1 MKKFTSLWRLKHL
14 AAFAFVFL
22 FKGLFA
28 QVSGVKTIPTDYAS
42 ITAFVT
48 DVNTNGVGAG
58 GVTLNVPAG
67 YTETLTARIVMT
79 ATGTAAN
86 PIVIQKSG
94 TGANPV
100 LTSYV
105 GTNATPSTTADGF
118 FVLSGSDYV
127 TIDGINLTESSAN
140 TTAITV
146 MEFGY
151 GLFTASATDGCQ
163 NNTIKNCYITLN
175 RVQNT
180 SWVAPGPDGSVGII
194 VVNGAASAIGA
205 ITPTAASG
213 SNSNNKFYSNTI
225 DNTNIGISL
234 NGFAALTPFTLADT
248 GNDIGGTSLATG
260 NNIINFG
267 GAAAATNP
275 AAGVRLANQWNAN
288 ISYNTIDN
296 NPTGTGVN
304 HVSTLRGVFVNG
316 GGNNSNLD
324 INNNTVS
331 LKFGGTTSQVS
342 AIECSP
348 AVGTTNTININ
359 NNLITNCTNDLA
371 TSHTFYGVYN
381 TAGSLNLNINNNNF
395 VNNKTKATTPSYSL
409 LYNTGTT
416 LGTLNMNA
424 NSLSQTFNHTAAQAG
439 TFYFVRNGGG
449 AANATINMNSNILAN
464 ITHAVAGTTSM
475 YFIYT
480 SATVGSTNMNNN
492 QLNNLNINATGTI
505 YGFYNANT
513 NTLVSNCNNN
523 SIITGFTKTV
533 ATGSVYLIY
542 STGSDLGTCVQ
553 TISNNN
559 LSNITGSAAGTGSIY
574 FIYNSAGYQASAPY
588 EVKNIFNNTFENVNW
603 PGTGSFYGIYASY
616 FGSSST
622 TGSTI
627 YNNVINNIIYNGT
640 MYILYPSSSAA
651 GIAPKFY
658 NNVVTNISNTLAT
671 STASIYGVYA
681 FSASGVSQYE
691 FFNNKI
697 ANISHAGT
705 TGKIYG
711 IYTSSNTYLVHNNYI
726 GDLKATGAMT
736 STTPASIYGI
746 YNTGGTLKAYNNTV
760 YLNTTSTGANFGT
773 AGLYLNSATSF
784 GDFRNNIIHNTSTA
798 TGTAKTAA
806 IQNANAT
813 NNANYLTSSNNNI
826 FFVGTP
832 SATNLTYN
840 GAAAASTFQTLANMQ
855 AGVVGADAQ
864 SFTFAPTY
872 LSTSPSNVNYLHIDP
887 AVVTLAESGGQIL
900 SDFTT
905 DFDGQTRAGNTGY
918 TGTGSRYDIGADEFA
933 GTTPAP
939 IITFSSI
946 APAAV
951 QCTTTAR
958 VITVAITT
966 NSGTITGAVLNYAVN
981 GVAQSPIS
989 MANTTGNNWAGTIPV
1004 VTPSNATVTWNI
1016 QATNSSA
1023 FVTAFIGT
1031 SYKDDPWLGNTPTI
1045 SANVTTLCA
1054 GQPVVLNGIFTVP
1067 ATTAA
1072 TYVAPSILY
1081 PTTDEDLGNV
1091 TISLNGNTILNN
1103 TTSGGSLVGTIGTA
1117 TGTAGSFSNFTA
1129 FGPYQII
1136 SNTTYNFSVTSITQG
1151 TTNFSNSTAIFIDLN
1166 RDGDFADAGEMV
1178 YTPGGT
1184 ISGPHTRT
1192 GSFNIP
1198 TSLIN
1203 PGLTR
1208 MRVVT
1213 LETNITSSATVSN
1226 YGEYEEYAIDLVG
1239 GISSA
1244 NWYVVGNPTVI
1255 GTTNPLTVNP
1265 TSTTSY
1271 NANLI
1276 ISGCPATSNNVTITT
1291 LALPSAPIAT
1301 NSIHC
1306 GLQVPGASVTATS
1319 GTAGSQI
1326 YNWYTD
1332 AAGTIAA
1339 QPYSYGGLNTY
1350 YSNNFSSA
1358 TLTNSAIF
1366 GNSLVNTTNNELT
1379 LFPNTTTQYGALK
1392 VNASGANSNKYQV
1405 GFKMTTLGTLANMA
1419 DGVSFSF
1426 GDDAV
1431 PTAEAAMNA
1440 ENGTGTK
1447 LKVSFN
1453 YYTNGASTNGLY
1465 LMYNCTTNEQTPT
1478 TTGVLAYDNTN
1489 NALWQAA
1496 TANVLMNIDSIG
1508 RFNMTINGTPV
1519 FTNVQLPAAFLN
1531 ANKANWSYVFKGRA
1545 GGIASGVVLDDILIK
1560 TASIIPGNDSL
1571 TIPVG
1576 TTSTF
1581 YVNEIGTNGC
1591 VSSPLT
1597 PVLVTSLVPSPVI
1610 ATITDTIICL
1620 NNSTSVGASSVA
1632 TPAYNYSWTSLNTT
1646 GSGITTPLAGAAQ
1659 TLTPTGNGTISYVV
1673 TGSNGIC
1680 IAKDTVKVK
1689 VNTTIPFTPTVPTN
1703 YLNVCNGATTAVI
1716 NANVQTNGIG
1726 NLQSAQSGTTYTSG
1740 GVMFDITTGQNA
1752 ISLDSIKIWRYYT
1765 SSTSADIYWK
1775 NGTHVGSATTASAW
1789 PNSIF
1794 AVPFTNAPLI
1804 SSNPTLSNTMVYL
1817 DLQAA
1822 GSSIV
1827 IPPYTTIGVYVKMY
1841 TYTQVSVP
1849 MVYTNTNDNV
1859 TITNGTRLT
1868 GLFTGANATQSA
1880 LIGGIHYKKIIPST
1894 IQWFSAATGGS
1905 PIGTGTPYETVGT
1918 IVLPNTSSNGA
1929 YPFYAGALSEGCQ
1942 SAARTLVTVNVAPVN
1957 AVLTPVNVTCNG
1969 GNNGSFTLGTVACG
1983 TGPFT
1988 YQVTPTPTGQTTGTF
2003 NAIPT
2008 NLTAG
2013 TYTVVMQDAL
2023 GNQSAPIVITITQP
2037 APPANIIA
2045 TNVNY
2050 FTADLSWS
2058 TAGNETAWQVLYTT
2072 GGITIVDTATGSTNY
2087 HFTGL
2092 NANTAYNV
2100 TVTAI
2105 CGNNAIPSAVYTF
2118 NTDPGFLAW
2127 DNSCG
2132 PGFIDITSSGTQ
2144 ITGITDDSEFGL
2156 TLPWNWNIGGT
2167 QVSTI
2172 TVGNNGGVLFNTLTG
2187 QVGYTASGNGMFPY
2201 VQDLGTITS
2210 GGIYYQSIGTAPN
2223 RMFVIEWQN
2232 IPHYN
2237 FPAVTDGATFEIVVM
2252 EATNE
2257 VYYLYNDVAMSNSA
2271 WNNGA
2276 DAEIVMNTAN
2286 GIAQVSMNN
2295 TTYLTNNSCVHFYFA
2310 LCPNVTNLSAVVDQ
2324 TTATLDWN
2332 PGLYGES
2339 AWTLVYGPAGF
2350 DPTVQGQAIDTN
2362 SLTTSADLITGLTQ
2376 LTSYDVYIYSECTT
2390 DSLTSNGFLYNFTT
2404 LPFCAYPTNITATVT
2419 TDTLLVDW
2427 DWTAVDTTLFPAVD
2441 FNVSHVMIGNN
2452 VYAGT
2457 IDATG
2462 SANED
2467 LIVAD
2472 ANLLAGGVYQIY
2484 VQAICLS
2491 GDTSGYAGPITVV
2504 MPLDNDTVCGAEML
2518 SLNTNYIFNNA
2529 GAHVS
2534 TDEINIAPPATGAQ
2548 TTDGWINSTL
2558 NGTTWF
2564 KFVAPSTG
2572 SVRINCTGTAYNG
2585 QSAVYDVALCSD
2597 FNNNFNLLAA
2607 NDNEIGGSSLAPNYT
2622 ICGLTPGNTYYI
2634 MHDGFTGTSGN
2645 YAIKITEIILEA
2657 GLNNPVSN
2665 ICYGDTIDLYT
2676 TINGYDLGGS
2686 WSAPLASSN
2695 ASIVNDSLFTSLGL
2709 AYQTFN
2715 FQYRVVDGCA
2725 YDSIVSQIKI
2735 FAPSNA
2741 GQDGT
2746 ITACKNEPVDLLSG
2760 LTVNADFGGQW
2771 YDPSNNSLPS
2781 SQITT
2786 GNFGPASFNYD
2797 YIVGN
2802 GVCPD
2807 DTANVVVNVGTCNWL
2822 DITEETFA
2830 GVEVYPN
2837 PTNGLVFVA
2846 ASINA
2851 GNFSYEITDAN
2862 GRVVAEAI
2870 NGVTAAAT
2878 TSIDLS
2884 KVEIGV
2890 YFITLSNATAK
2901 KVYRIV
2907 VQ

>member
-22 FKGLFA
+22 FKGLYA

-48 DVNTNGVGAG
+48 DVNTNGIGAG

-86 PIVIQKSG
+86 PIIIQKSG

-140 TTAITV
+140 TSAAAV

-163 NNTIKNCYITLN
+163 NNTIKNCYVTLN
-175 RVQNT
+175 RLQNT
-180 SWVAPGPDGSVGII
+180 AWAAPGPDGSVGII

-213 SNSNNKFYSNTI
+213 ANSNNKFYSNTI
-225 DNTNIGISL
+225 DNANIGISMH
-234 NGFAALTPFTLADT
+234 GFAALTPFTLADT
-248 GNDIGGTSLATG
+248 GNDVGGTSLATG

-267 GAAAATNP
+267 GATAATNP

-304 HVSTLRGVFVNG
+304 HVSTLRGIFVNG
-316 GGNNSNLD
+316 GGNNGNLD
-324 INNNTVS
+324 VNNNTVS

-342 AIECSP
+342 AIEC
-348 AVGTTNTININ
+348 ALANGTTNTININ

-371 TSHTFYGVYN
+371 TSHTFYGIFN
-381 TAGSLNLNINNNNF
+381 TGGSLNLNINNNNF
-395 VNNKTKATTPSYSL
+395 VNNKTQATTTSYSL
-409 LYNTGTT
+409 IYNTGTT

-424 NSLSQTFNHTAAQAG
+424 NSLSQTFNRTSAQGG
-439 TFYFVRNGGG
+439 TFYFVRNAGGG
-449 AANATINMNSNILAN
+449 ANATVNMNNNILAN
-464 ITHAVAGTTSM
+464 ITHAVAGTTTL
-475 YFIYT
+475 YFFFT
-480 SATVGSTNMNNN
+480 SGTVSTSNMNNN
-492 QLNNLNINATGTI
+492 QLNNLNINATGSI
-505 YGFYNANT
+505 YSFYSSSANT
-513 NTLVSNCNNN
+513 VASNMNNN
-523 SIITGFTKTV
+523 SIVTAFTKPV
-533 ATGSVYLIY
+533 ATGFIYWFYL
-542 STGSDLGTCVQ
+542 TGSDASTCVQ
-553 TISNNN
+553 TIANNN
-559 LSNITGSAAGTGSIY
+559 ISNITTLAAGTSGMY
-574 FIYNSAGYQASAPY
+574 FIYNFSGYQASGNY
-588 EVKNIFNNTFENVNW
+588 ELKSIYNNTFENVTW
-603 PGTGSFYGIYASY
+603 LGTSTMYGIYSY
-616 FGSSST
+616 YWGTGGTSNVSSM
-622 TGSTI
+622 
-627 YNNVINNIIYNGT
+627 YNNVFNNWTYNGT
-640 MYILYPSSSAA
+640 PYFIYLTSPSQGTSVDV
-651 GIAPKFY
+651 Y
-658 NNVVTNISNTLAT
+658 NNTITNISNTLT
-671 STASIYGVYA
+671 GSTASMYGVYA
-681 FSASGVSQYE
+681 ASGGQSIYKVY
-691 FFNNKI
+691 NNKI
-697 ANISHAGT
+697 ANISYAGT

-711 IYTSSNTYLVHNNYI
+711 IYTAANNYQVYNNYI

-746 YNTGGTLKAYNNTV
+746 FNTGGTLRAYNNTV
-760 YLNTTSTGANFGT
+760 YLNATSTGVNFGT
-773 AGLYLNSATSF
+773 AGLFLNSATSF

-813 NNANYLTSSNNNI
+813 NNNNYLTSSNNNI

-840 GAAAASTFQTLANMQ
+840 GAAAASSFQTLANMQ

-864 SFTFAPTY
+864 SFSFAPTY
-872 LSTSPSNVNYLHIDP
+872 LSTAPANVNYLHIDP
-887 AVVTLAESGGQIL
+887 AVVTLAESGGPVL
-900 SDFTT
+900 TAFTT
-905 DFDGQTRAGNTGY
+905 DYDGQIRAGNPGY
-918 TGTGSRYDIGADEFA
+918 VGTGNRYDIGADEFA

-939 IITFSSI
+939 VIIFSSI
-946 APAAV
+946 TPAAV

-981 GVAQSPIS
+981 GVAQTAIT

-1016 QATNSSA
+1016 QATNSA
-1023 FVTAFIGT
+1023 ALVTGFVGT
-1031 SYKDDPWLGNTPTI
+1031 PYSDDPWLGATASI
-1045 SANVTTLCA
+1045 SASNTTSCA
-1054 GQPVVLNGIFTVP
+1054 GQPVALTAYYTAPIP
-1067 ATTAA
+1067 APTN
-1072 TYVAPSILY
+1072 Y
-1081 PTTDEDLGNV
+1081 PALAVSTPIGDEDFGNI
-1091 TISLNGNTILNN
+1091 TLKDAAGTTILNN
-1103 TTSGGSLVGTIGTA
+1103 TTALHSLVGTIGTA
-1117 TGTAGSFSNFTA
+1117 TGTAGSYSNFTG
-1129 FGPYQII
+1129 FGPYGLIAGQ
-1136 SNTTYNFSVTSITQG
+1136 TYSYSLTSLTSG
-1151 TTNFSNSTAIFIDLN
+1151 TSYNQSMAMFIDFN
-1166 RDGDFADAGEMV
+1166 RDGDYADAGEMV
-1178 YTPGGT
+1178 YQPAATT
-1184 ISGPHTRT
+1184 LGPHTVT
-1192 GSFNIP
+1192 GTFTVP
-1198 TSLIN
+1198 ATAQA
-1203 PGLTR
+1203 GLTR
-1208 MRVVT
+1208 LRVQA
-1213 LETNITSSATVSN
+1213 LETLITSVSSSSSW
-1226 YGEYEEYAIDLVG
+1226 GEYEEYT
-1239 GISSA
+1239 ISMA
-1244 NWYVVGNPTVI
+1244 GAPNGVNWFEVGNTTVI
-1255 GTTNPLTVNP
+1255 GTNNPQTVNP
-1265 TSTTSY
+1265 TVTTSY

-1276 ISGCPATSNNVTITT
+1276 VSGCPSTSNNVTVNVLT
-1291 LALPSAPIAT
+1291 LPSAPTAT
-1301 NSIHC
+1301 NSTHC

-1319 GTAGSQI
+1319 GTAGTQV

-1350 YSNNFSSA
+1350 YTNNFTSA
-1358 TLTNSAIF
+1358 TLTNAAIF
-1366 GNSLVNTTNNELT
+1366 GNAVVNTTNNELT
-1379 LFPNTTTQYGALK
+1379 LFPNVLTQYGAMRI
-1392 VNASGANSNKYQV
+1392 NASGANSNKYQV
-1405 GFKMTTLGTLANMA
+1405 GFKMTTLGTLGNMA

-1426 GDDAV
+1426 GDDVVAT
-1431 PTAEAAMNA
+1431 PESAMNA

-1447 LKVSFN
+1447 LKVAFN

-1519 FTNVQLPAAFLN
+1519 FTNVQLPAAFVN

-1545 GGIASGVVLDDILIK
+1545 GGISSGVVLDDILIR
-1560 TASIIPGNDSL
+1560 TASVVSGNDSL

-1610 ATITDTIICL
+1610 ATVTDTIICL

-1632 TPAYNYSWTSLNTT
+1632 TPAYNFTWTSLNTT

-1673 TGSNGIC
+1673 EGSNGIC
-1680 IAKDTVKVK
+1680 VAKDTVKVV

-1703 YLNVCNGATTAVI
+1703 YLNVCNGASTAVI
-1716 NANVQTNGIG
+1716 NAAVQTNGYG
-1726 NLQSAQSGTTYTSG
+1726 NVQSAQSGTTYTSG
-1740 GVMFDITTGQNA
+1740 GIMFDITTGQNA
-1752 ISLDSIKIWRYYT
+1752 ISLDTIGIHRYFTT
-1765 SSTSADIYWK
+1765 SSVADIYWK
-1775 NGTHVGSATTASAW
+1775 NGSHVGSTTTASAW
-1789 PNSIF
+1789 PNTILS
-1794 AVPFTNAPLI
+1794 VPFTFPNF
-1804 SSNPTLSNTMVYL
+1804 PTVSNTEVFL
-1817 DLQAA
+1817 DLNAI

-1827 IPPYTTIGVYVKMY
+1827 IPPYTTIGVFVKMV
-1841 TYTQVSVP
+1841 TYTQVNVP

-1859 TITNGTRLT
+1859 KITNGTRLT
-1868 GLFTGANATQSA
+1868 GLFTGANATPSA

-1894 IQWFSAATGGS
+1894 IQWFAAATGGS
-1905 PIGTGTPYETVGT
+1905 PVGAGTPFETVGT
-1918 IVLPNTSSNGA
+1918 TVLPNTTTNGA

-1969 GNNGSFTLGTVACG
+1969 GDNGSFTLGTVACG

-1988 YQVTPTPTGQTTGTF
+1988 YQVTPTPTGQTAGTF

-2013 TYTVVMQDAL
+2013 TYSVVMQDAL
-2023 GNQSAPIVITITQP
+2023 GNQSAPIVITVTQP
-2037 APPANIIA
+2037 APPANLIA

-2058 TAGNETAWQVLYTT
+2058 TAGNETSWLVSYVPVS
-2072 GGITIVDTATGSTNY
+2072 GGTPVVATATATNY
-2087 HFTGL
+2087 QFTGL
-2092 NANTAYNV
+2092 SANTAYNV
-2100 TVTAI
+2100 TVTAV

-2127 DNSCG
+2127 DNTCG
-2132 PGFIDITSSGTQ
+2132 PGFIDISSTGTQ
-2144 ITGITDDSEFGL
+2144 IQGITDDSEFGL
-2156 TLPWNWNIGGT
+2156 TLPWPWLIGGT
-2167 QVSTI
+2167 TVNTVTI
-2172 TVGNNGGVLFNTLTG
+2172 GNNGGVLFNTLTG
-2187 QVGYTASGNGMFPY
+2187 QVGYTATGNGMFPY
-2201 VQDLGTITS
+2201 VEDLGTITN

-2223 RMFVIEWQN
+2223 RMFVIHWNN
-2232 IPHYN
+2232 IPFYASAN
-2237 FPAVTDGATFEIVVM
+2237 SANGATFEIVVM

-2257 VYYLYNDVAMSNSA
+2257 VYYLYGDLTMGNVSDD
-2271 WNNGA
+2271 NGA
-2276 DAEIVMNTAN
+2276 DAEVALITAN
-2286 GIAQVSMNN
+2286 GSAFISMNS
-2295 TTYLTNNSCVHFYFA
+2295 TTYFATNSCVHFYSA
-2310 LCPNVTNLSAVVDQ
+2310 LCPNVTNFTAVVDQ

-2332 PGLYGES
+2332 PGLYNET
-2339 AWTLVYGPAGF
+2339 AWTVVYGPAGF
-2350 DPTVQGQAIDTN
+2350 DPTVAGQAIDTN
-2362 SLTTSADLITGLTQ
+2362 SLTASDDLLTGLTQ

-2390 DSLTSNGFLYNFTT
+2390 DNLTSDGFFYNFMT
-2404 LPFCAYPTNITATVT
+2404 LPYCAYPTNITAVAS

-2427 DWTAVDTTLFPAVD
+2427 DWTAVDTTLYPAID
-2441 FNVSHVMIGNN
+2441 FNVSHVMLGNN
-2452 VYAGT
+2452 VYTGT
-2457 IDATG
+2457 ENATG

-2472 ANLLAGGVYQIY
+2472 ANLLAGGVYQVY
-2484 VQAICLS
+2484 VQAVCLS
-2491 GDTSGYAGPITVV
+2491 GDTSGYAGPFTVV

-2529 GAHVS
+2529 GATVS
-2534 TDEINIAPPATGAQ
+2534 LDEINIAPPATGAQ

-2564 KFVAPSTG
+2564 KFVAPATG
-2572 SVRINCTGTAYNG
+2572 SVRINSTGTNYNG

-2597 FNNNFNLLAA
+2597 FNNNFDLIAA
-2607 NDNEIGGSSLAPNYT
+2607 NDNAIGGTSLAPNYT

-2645 YAIKITEIILEA
+2645 YAIKITEIILDA
-2657 GLNNPVSN
+2657 GLNNPVSD

-2695 ASIVNDSLFTSLGL
+2695 ASIVNDSLFTSVGL

-2725 YDSIVSQIKI
+2725 YDSIISQVKI

-2741 GQDGT
+2741 GEDGT

-2760 LTVNADFGGQW
+2760 LTVNADFGGNW
-2771 YDPSNNSLPS
+2771 FDPSNNPIAN
-2781 SQITT
+2781 SQVTT
-2786 GNFGPASFNYD
+2786 GNFPGSYNYD

-2807 DTANVVVNVGTCNWL
+2807 DTANVVINVGTCNWL

-2837 PTNGLVFVA
+2837 PTNGVVFVT

-2851 GNFSYEITDAN
+2851 GNFSYEVTDAN
-2862 GRVVAEAI
+2862 GRVIAEAI

-2884 KVEIGV
+2884 KVETGV
-2890 YFITLSNATAK
+2890 YFIQLSNATAK